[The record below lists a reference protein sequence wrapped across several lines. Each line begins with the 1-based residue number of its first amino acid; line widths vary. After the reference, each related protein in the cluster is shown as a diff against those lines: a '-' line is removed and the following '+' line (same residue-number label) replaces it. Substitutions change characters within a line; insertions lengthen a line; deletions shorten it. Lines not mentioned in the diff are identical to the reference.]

1 MFLLE
6 TIYFILINGYCSF
19 HNCAKG
25 VSEKKNVSFTVFVG
39 NTKNY
44 PSFSSKR
51 LRKLSFF
58 FLEDARIMRRRYKKI
73 PSSPSSQE
81 IQNFLLLLLRRRPSS
96 ATEDTK
102 KKLFSTVF
110 AGNPKIFSISLF
122 QGTRHTRRWYKKKIS
137 PTWQEIVFLSKTV
150 KLVYSLFFS
159 FFKGARHHAQRIQ
172 RNSFFFTVVAKFS
185 FSHAHRSMT
194 VEGIDFKN
202 IWTDAKPIG
211 SIMKNCLYPIHL

>member
-102 KKLFSTVF
+102 K
-110 AGNPKIFSISLF
+110 NYSLPSSQEIQKF
-122 QGTRHTRRWYKKKIS
+122 FPSPSSKAPVIRADDTKKKIS

-159 FFKGARHHAQRIQ
+159 FFKGSRHHAQRIQ

>member
-102 KKLFSTVF
+102 KIILYRLRRRSK
-110 AGNPKIFSISLF
+110 NFSISF
-122 QGTRHTRRWYKKKIS
+122 FKGTRHTR
-137 PTWQEIVFLSKTV
+137 T
-150 KLVYSLFFS
+150 
-159 FFKGARHHAQRIQ
+159 
-172 RNSFFFTVVAKFS
+172 
-185 FSHAHRSMT
+185 
-194 VEGIDFKN
+194 
-202 IWTDAKPIG
+202 
-211 SIMKNCLYPIHL
+211 

>member
-102 KKLFSTVF
+102 K
-110 AGNPKIFSISLF
+110 NYSLP
-122 QGTRHTRRWYKKKIS
+122 S
-137 PTWQEIVFLSKTV
+137 SQEIQKFFHLLLRRHPSYAQMIQKKVFTDLAREC
-150 KLVYSLFFS
+150 LFL
-159 FFKGARHHAQRIQ
+159 RR
-172 RNSFFFTVVAKFS
+172 
-185 FSHAHRSMT
+185 
-194 VEGIDFKN
+194 
-202 IWTDAKPIG
+202 
-211 SIMKNCLYPIHL
+211 

>member
-44 PSFSSKR
+44 PSFSSKS

-102 KKLFSTVF
+102 KIILYRLRRKSKNFFHL
-110 AGNPKIFSISLF
+110 PLP
-122 QGTRHTRRWYKKKIS
+122 RHPSYAQMIQKKK
-137 PTWQEIVFLSKTV
+137 F
-150 KLVYSLFFS
+150 
-159 FFKGARHHAQRIQ
+159 
-172 RNSFFFTVVAKFS
+172 
-185 FSHAHRSMT
+185 HRL
-194 VEGIDFKN
+194 GKR
-202 IWTDAKPIG
+202 
-211 SIMKNCLYPIHL
+211 